1 MNEWVLDAS
10 AFMAVLLGEPGADR
24 VLAALPNAIVSAV
37 NYAEVV
43 GKLIERGVPEDVVRD
58 SLGAL
63 SLDIVDFDADQA
75 HSAGALRRT
84 TRHLGLSLGDRACL
98 ALAMHRTAVALTTD
112 SVWAEVDVGVKV
124 ELVR

>member
-1 MNEWVLDAS
+1 MSEWVLDAS
-10 AFMAVLLGEPGADR
+10 ALM
-24 VLAALPNAIVSAV
+24 AALPNAIVSAV

-43 GKLIERGVPEDVVRD
+43 GKLIERGVPEDVVRA

-75 HSAGALRRT
+75 HIAGALRRM

-112 SVWAEVDVGVKV
+112 SVWAEVDVGVTV
-124 ELVR
+124 ELIR